1 LKRKAG
7 LLAALILTLTLVPMW
22 VFVINE
28 IKHER
33 VLATDAAR
41 NDAMNLATAF
51 EAHVHSVI
59 RLMDTVLLD
68 MREDVLEHA
77 DFAGYVDEELAVY
90 GNFLTQLAVIDKDGR
105 LVFFQPRREYQAC
118 GSE

>member
-1 LKRKAG
+1 
-7 LLAALILTLTLVPMW
+7 
-22 VFVINE
+22 
-28 IKHER
+28 
-33 VLATDAAR
+33 
-41 NDAMNLATAF
+41 LATAF